1 MAIALCPSALAA
13 STISSTRAA
22 PSSIEYSVWLWR
34 WTKPS
39 AISGRSL
46 SRRDEDGARSRAKLA
61 RTCDGPRLEVRAR
74 AGIADAG
81 RQRSVTHLL
90 ELGRG
95 GGLLGE
101 QRRLDAVEESL
112 EPPDQLRLGDAEL
125 GLGRHVGAEGQRHLA
140 QF

>member
-1 MAIALCPSALAA
+1 MAIARWPSALAA

-46 SRRDEDGARSRAKLA
+46 SRRDEDGARAARRLA
-61 RTCDGPRLEVRAR
+61 RACDGPRLEVRAGAR
-74 AGIADAG
+74 LADAR
-81 RQRSVTHLL
+81 RQRSVAHLL

-101 QRRLDAVEESL
+101 QRRLDPVEQSL
-112 EPPDQLRLGDAEL
+112 
-125 GLGRHVGAEGQRHLA
+125 
-140 QF
+140 